1 MAAVRANVPEAEAIN
16 YPILES
22 QMKLTAYPALPE
34 YNFDAAKAK
43 LAELRGGENVSLELA
58 TVNTGIL
65 PKVTETVAESLRNLG
80 YEVNVTAYEE
90 NQEFISSVLSK
101 RNYDILVYDIEL
113 GADPDPLPY
122 YHSSQ
127 ASKSGL
133 NLSNYRNALVD
144 DLLLAG
150 RETLD
155 QSLRV
160 KKYESFLE
168 YWVNEVPAIAI
179 YRSNLTYYY
188 NRNVR
193 TFSNDLR
200 LVTAL
205 DRFTDVTDWAVNNT
219 TKNKTP

>member
-1 MAAVRANVPEAEAIN
+1 M
-16 YPILES
+16 
-22 QMKLTAYPALPE
+22 
-34 YNFDAAKAK
+34 
-43 LAELRGGENVSLELA
+43 
-58 TVNTGIL
+58 
-65 PKVTETVAESLRNLG
+65 
-80 YEVNVTAYEE
+80 
-90 NQEFISSVLSK
+90 LSK
-101 RNYDILVYDIEL
+101 RAYDILVYEIEL

-155 QSLRV
+155 DSLRI

-168 YWVNEVPAIAI
+168 HWVNSVPAIGL
-179 YRSNLTYYY
+179 YQPNLTYYY
-188 NRNVR
+188 NRNAR
-193 TFSNDLR
+193 PFSNDLK

-205 DRFTDVTDWAVNNT
+205 DRFTDVNSWAVNTT